1 MDSGRHTATPLSKES
16 IKIPKYDNTLPP
28 EYSSPPKSLIY
39 PKSVPDPTTVLAQS
53 MLQNP
58 AYRGIA
64 ASTRSELTDI
74 RMAMAAEYQATQA
87 MKSLIQQQT
96 STAVQSPAVP
106 GVRSVVSG
114 AAHPVTV
121 AAMVE
126 ERKRKAMQAMI
137 QARRE
142 LEEIVVEE
150 AAQSALQSS
159 RQTLRER
166 AAAAHSALP
175 GSAHNALIRP
185 RTVLSPQTSH
195 IVPTARL
202 AAKPTADMHELMIN
216 QQIILQRHFLE
227 EKKRRLA
234 ASQTLASAMITNKLP
249 ITPSPLNGQSGELRV
264 DANGKQF
271 IC

>member
-1 MDSGRHTATPLSKES
+1 MDSGRQTATPLSKES

-39 PKSVPDPTTVLAQS
+39 PKSLPDPTTDLAQS
-53 MLQNP
+53 MLQNL

-64 ASTRSELTDI
+64 ASTISELTDI
-74 RMAMAAEYQATQA
+74 RVAMAAEYQATQA
-87 MKSLIQQQT
+87 MKSLIRQQT

-202 AAKPTADMHELMIN
+202 AAKPTPDMHELMIN
-216 QQIILQRHFLE
+216 QQIILQRHLLE

>member
-1 MDSGRHTATPLSKES
+1 MSAFRKRRCSVDSGCQTVTPLSKES
-16 IKIPKYDNTLPP
+16 IKIPKFDNTLPP

-64 ASTRSELTDI
+64 ASTRSEMTDI

-87 MKSLIQQQT
+87 MKSLLQEQT

-185 RTVLSPQTSH
+185 RTVLTPQTSH
-195 IVPTARL
+195 IVTTARL
-202 AAKPTADMHELMIN
+202 AAKPTADMHELMID

-234 ASQTLASAMITNKLP
+234 ASQTLASAMITNKLQG
-249 ITPSPLNGQSGELRV
+249 IAKIQAMMT
-264 DANGKQF
+264 A
-271 IC
+271 

>member
-87 MKSLIQQQT
+87 MKSLIRQQT

-175 GSAHNALIRP
+175 GSAHSALIRP

-195 IVPTARL
+195 IVPTAHL
-202 AAKPTADMHELMIN
+202 AAKPTPDMHELMIN

-234 ASQTLASAMITNKLP
+234 ASQTLASAMIDRK
-249 ITPSPLNGQSGELRV
+249 SV
-264 DANGKQF
+264 V
-271 IC
+271 